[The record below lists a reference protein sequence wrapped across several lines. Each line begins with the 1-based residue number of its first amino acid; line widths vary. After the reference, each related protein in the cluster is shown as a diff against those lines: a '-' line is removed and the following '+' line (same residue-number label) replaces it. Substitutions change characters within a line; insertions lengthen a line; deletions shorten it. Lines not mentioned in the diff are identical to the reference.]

1 MNKPFLKTTLAF
13 AVFTAMTVSVQAQD
27 QVTEEKEGIVQADAT
42 KLQTIVV
49 TASGQAVDVKSAPAS
64 ISVITAEEIQK
75 QPVSSLADILKRVPG
90 VTGGLS
96 SNGAGSKIQLRGM
109 PDNYTLI
116 LIDGKRVGS
125 SRDTNYRANLGHQDL
140 NWVRPEMIERI
151 EVVRGPMSSLYG
163 SDAMGGVINIITKKI
178 PSEWG
183 GSLTLNHTMPTTSS
197 DLGRTIQSG
206 LVGYG
211 PLTDTL
217 GMRATVGITEQE
229 ADQGY
234 QTSDRN
240 LPGMAGSKA
249 TGQSG
254 SRDQNA
260 NLKFDYTPN
269 DIHSLSLELG
279 YGLQE
284 NNASTTPQVVDGK
297 EQALLAWGPSE
308 LEHRSVSLSHDA
320 QWGFGDSKITAY
332 YNDYDQSQVTETGP
346 TTQKSKESIVEANLN
361 IPFKLGVEHVATVG
375 GQWKSEELVNTRNIG
390 LAIPSYDGKEYGSE
404 LEGDTWALFVEDKIV
419 FNDQVNL
426 TLGNRFDHHDKFG
439 THNSPRAYLVVQP
452 NDALTI
458 KGGVA
463 QGFRA
468 PSLKE
473 NTAGAAT
480 RSGGNGCTSLKPLG
494 YVSGGCYMAG
504 NADLQPEE
512 STNYELGF
520 NFAQNDF
527 DLGLTYFH
535 TDFKNKIEYRAL
547 GEINGVW
554 WTQYQNAEKARVR
567 GLEAS
572 VALPLLENL
581 SWKTNATY
589 YFESKNLVTGRNL
602 STIPELSVY
611 SALNWTPT
619 DPLSLELAAQY
630 TGEQYT
636 ASIEDTVVMQKPHTV
651 FNLSANYEVND
662 QVTVRGGLNNLF
674 DKKLVNA
681 SNDYYLDRQEVFVG
695 LTYNF

>member
-49 TASGQAVDVKSAPAS
+49 TTAGGFEQNIADAPAS
-64 ISVITAEEIQK
+64 ISVITAEELQK
-75 QPVSSLADILKRVPG
+75 KSYTDVIDAVKNMPGVSVQGGGNNKEITIRGMGAAYTKYLVDGRPVSAGRAVNGNGTD
-90 VTGGLS
+90 GGKI
-96 SNGAGSKIQLRGM
+96 GAYLPTI
-109 PDNYTLI
+109 N
-116 LIDGKRVGS
+116 
-125 SRDTNYRANLGHQDL
+125 
-140 NWVRPEMIERI
+140 MIERV

-279 YGLQE
+279 YSLQE

>member
-1 MNKPFLKTTLAF
+1 MGKNLTRSTLALAIVGAMSSF
-13 AVFTAMTVSVQAQD
+13 AMASETVEIAK
-27 QVTEEKEGIVQADAT
+27 EKEAT
-42 KLQTIVV
+42 QLQTIVV

-64 ISVITAEEIQK
+64 ISIITAEEIQK
-75 QPVSSLADILKRVPG
+75 QPVSSLADVLKRVPG
-90 VTGGLS
+90 VSGGLS
-96 SNGAGSKIQLRGM
+96 SNGAGSKIQIRGM
-109 PDNYTLI
+109 PENYTLI

-151 EVVRGPMSSLYG
+151 EVVRGPMSTLYG

-178 PSEWG
+178 PEEWG
-183 GSLTLNHTMPTTSS
+183 GSFTLNHTMPTTSS
-197 DLGRTIQSG
+197 DRGRTIQSG

-211 PLTDTL
+211 PLTSQL

-234 QTSDRN
+234 QTSDRSK
-240 LPGMAGSKA
+240 PGIAGSRA

-269 DIHSLSLELG
+269 DIHTLSLELG

-284 NNASTTPQVVDGK
+284 DNPSTKKQTVNGQ
-297 EQALLAWGPSE
+297 EQSVLSWGPTE
-308 LEHRSVSLSHDA
+308 LEHRSVSLSHDGK
-320 QWGFGDSKITAY
+320 WSFGDSKLTAY
-332 YNDYDQSQVTETGP
+332 YNDYDQSQQTDSGP
-346 TTQKSKESIVEANLN
+346 TTQKSKETIVEGNMN
-361 IPFKLGVEHVATVG
+361 IPFTLGVEHVATVG
-375 GQWKSEELVNTRNIG
+375 GQWKSEELVNTQNIG
-390 LAIPSYDGKEYGSE
+390 LSIPSYDGKAYGSE
-404 LEGDTWALFVEDKIV
+404 LEGDTWALFVEDKII
-419 FNDQVNL
+419 FNDKVNL
-426 TLGNRFDHHDKFG
+426 TLGNRFDNHDKFG
-439 THNSPRAYLVVQP
+439 THNSPRAYLVIQP
-452 NDALTI
+452 NDAWTV

-504 NADLQPEE
+504 NADLKPEE
-512 STNYELGF
+512 STNYEIGV
-520 NFAQNDF
+520 NFAQNALDM
-527 DLGLTYFH
+527 GLTYFH

-572 VALPLLENL
+572 VVLPLLPQLN
-581 SWKTNATY
+581 WTTNATY
-589 YFESKNLVTGRNL
+589 YFESKNLVTGKNL
-602 STIPELSVY
+602 STIPELSIY
-611 SALNWTPT
+611 SALNWLPI
-619 DPLSLELAAQY
+619 DPLSVELAAQY

-636 ASIEDTVVMQKPHTV
+636 ASTADTVVMQKPHTV
-651 FNLSANYEVND
+651 FNLSANYQVSNEV
-662 QVTVRGGLNNLF
+662 TIRGGVNNLF

-681 SNDYYLDRQEVFVG
+681 SNDYYLDRQEVFLG